1 MFKQKTA
8 KDIKEATKILS
19 YLGRAEKY
27 FDLELVKKGR
37 PVKPLLQIADII
49 DPLRQIAEV
58 AQRVENDDP
67 LPQYSAEAFEAADR
81 ICEVTDDIIT
91 LNPRG
96 LVSSDKATLTRLREN
111 INIIQQKAA
120 LDPAFGNPNKAAQA
134 AQPQYTPP
142 AAEAQPQESIR
153 IVDQYKFPEAQ
164 NEQKISY
171 NYEMGQ
177 KQTPSHFYQE
187 QQPASFYDPSFANS
201 NLAPEN
207 ERFSLPNHEQ
217 HYSTQNYQPQPQ
229 PQSQQPEQAAKIYQI
244 HPAKREVANI
254 SGNYLATTYPGMNL
268 QEAADIIEEL
278 ARNPKNH
285 NVVLLEHSSQSRP
298 IPLGID
304 IIEDLRALV
313 PIADAIENSTEIAN
327 KEPIK
332 LLSKAEQI
340 ITICNDISA
349 LSIDGLDIRK
359 KKLLGKFIRQD
370 IAKLTAVARNAYP
383 EAFSPTTDNF
393 GELVTNTLVDFAEL
407 LTNKARY
414 HEERMY
420 GEILALISYQI
431 AEYANYNEI
440 RTKFDVLIKK
450 NRINSSPKV
459 FDTKIKMA
467 WLRAV
472 TYVPQIARHSQEIA
486 ALPQTND
493 FERRLVEKSLEIL
506 QLAYIEARDKY
517 ASYLQ
522 DYVHLKVA

>member
-67 LPQYSAEAFEAADR
+67 LPAYSAEAFEAAER

-111 INIIQQKAA
+111 INVIQQRAA
-120 LDPAFGNPNKAAQA
+120 VDPTFNKPASAAQA
-134 AQPQYTPP
+134 QPAT
-142 AAEAQPQESIR
+142 AAATEQPQESFR
-153 IVDQYKFPEAQ
+153 IVDAYKFPEQ
-164 NEQKISY
+164 QESQLSY
-171 NYEMGQ
+171 NYELSQ
-177 KQTPSHFYQE
+177 KPVSNFYQE
-187 QQPASFYDPSFANS
+187 PANSFYE
-201 NLAPEN
+201 PEFGSSQNYN
-207 ERFSLPNHEQ
+207 ERFSLASAEQ
-217 HYSTQNYQPQPQ
+217 QFAHQNYQQQ
-229 PQSQQPEQAAKIYQI
+229 PQSQQQSQGQNTNGGEAKIYQI
-244 HPAKREVANI
+244 HPVKREQGNLAN
-254 SGNYLATTYPGMNL
+254 NYLATTYPGMNL

-285 NVVLLEHSSQSRP
+285 NVVLLEHASQTKP
-298 IPLGID
+298 IPLGVD
-304 IIEDLRALV
+304 IIEDLRALA
-313 PIADAIENSTEIAN
+313 PIADAIENSTEIVN

-340 ITICNDISA
+340 ITICTDISA
-349 LSIDGLDIRK
+349 LSIDGLDVRK

-370 IAKLTAVARNAYP
+370 ISKLAAVARNAYP

-393 GELVTNTLVDFAEL
+393 GELTTNTLVDFAEL
-407 LTNKARY
+407 LSNKARY

-420 GEILALISYQI
+420 AEILALISYQI

-493 FERRLVEKSLEIL
+493 FERRLIEKSLEIL

-522 DYVHLKVA
+522 DFSLLKVA